1 MITILNN
8 IVILHCYF
16 TFPVWK
22 RPQPEYEF
30 IDEDETRRKFYRC
43 TECGKKCQDLK
54 ALRRHQITHTQE
66 TPYSCSKCGK
76 GFKDT
81 ENRSKHETLCY
92 KRNLPFICADCGKK
106 FAYSKQLLRHEKTCT
121 KTPQDSAKSKVR
133 ESKTKSLP
141 FICGECDKTFADSS
155 SLSRHEIIHKIEENI
170 KTENWNT
177 LHRNC
182 FHIMNLPFHCFF
194 IIKWFVGTRHVV
206 HDSSIV
212 KRMGDLVSY
221 KKESKEFIAR
231 KWSSIPLCNIKFIS
245 DKANICP
252 MTETNSW
259 SYLFYIC
266 WHFNLIPSYC
276 GFGRSL
282 NSWNSV
288 FWA

>member
-1 MITILNN
+1 MSYYTATSLFQ
-8 IVILHCYF
+8 YE
-16 TFPVWK
+16 K

-54 ALRRHQITHTQE
+54 ALRRHQISHTQE

-170 KTENWNT
+170 KTEN
-177 LHRNC
+177 
-182 FHIMNLPFHCFF
+182 
-194 IIKWFVGTRHVV
+194 
-206 HDSSIV
+206 
-212 KRMGDLVSY
+212 
-221 KKESKEFIAR
+221 
-231 KWSSIPLCNIKFIS
+231 
-245 DKANICP
+245 
-252 MTETNSW
+252 
-259 SYLFYIC
+259 
-266 WHFNLIPSYC
+266 
-276 GFGRSL
+276 
-282 NSWNSV
+282 
-288 FWA
+288 